1 MSDIEKG
8 QTAPGFYLPSLDGAR
23 LSLAGQLAKGPVV
36 VAFFKISCPVCQFT
50 FPFLQRLYERYGAAN
65 VSFLGISQDN
75 AKSTTKFCRES
86 GVTFPV
92 LLDDEDYTASN
103 AYGLT
108 NVPTFFL
115 IAPDGTV
122 EVAEMGFGKAALEE
136 IAQKLAEYRQMTRQA
151 LFTPSEIVPVH
162 KPG

>member
-1 MSDIEKG
+1 LSDIEKG
-8 QTAPGFYLPSLDGAR
+8 KTAPDFALPALDGVR
-23 LSLAGQLAKGPVV
+23 ISLAERLARGPVV
-36 VAFFKISCPVCQFT
+36 AAFFKISCPVCQFT
-50 FPFLQRLYERYGAAN
+50 FPYLQRLYERYGAAN
-65 VSFLGISQDN
+65 VSFLGVSQDN
-75 AKSTTKFCRES
+75 AKNTAKFCRDY

-92 LLDDEDYTASN
+92 LVDDEAYTASN

-115 IAPDGTV
+115 IAPDATV

-136 IAQKLAEYRQMTRQA
+136 IAERLAEYRQMARQA
-151 LFTPSEIVPVH
+151 LFAPSEVVPAH